1 MSILTVSPSEISFSL
16 NNATQFKLYM
26 IYQDVYLE
34 IGPTYKFGIGKTTP
48 TEDIHVGG
56 NMHLNNP
63 KNITYNSGF
72 KITVSNSPLAFVP
85 IGTIVLWPV
94 PNSATVINSMTL
106 DDSSYAPYYSS
117 LPYGW
122 ILCEGQP
129 LLRTQFPT
137 LFAMIGT
144 LYGSPSGSYFNVPNF
159 KGGYGIVNRDVENTR
174 RQLNG
179 KYLRSDD
186 GDVDINVFEL
196 TAGHLPYHRHF
207 GTSGTTDSAAAARR
221 HRHSVNYVTSGT
233 TGGIGGG
240 SSCANSSR
248 FYQNSPSTTLS
259 HNHNGI
265 TNTNI
270 SRSVA
275 YNPSINLEQPYIC
288 LRYIIRIF

>member
-94 PNSATVINSMTL
+94 PNSSTVINSMTL

-122 ILCEGQP
+122 VLCEGQP
-129 LLRTQFPT
+129 LLQTQFPT

-144 LYGSPSGSYFNVPNF
+144 LYGSSGNYFNVPNF
-159 KGGYGIVNRDVENTR
+159 KGGYGIVNRDVGVGTCALSN
-174 RQLNG
+174 
-179 KYLRSDD
+179 KYIRSQ
-186 GDVDINVFEL
+186 DITNFKL
-196 TAGHLPYHRHF
+196 TVGHLPNHRH
-207 GTSGTTDSAAAARR
+207 
-221 HRHSVNYVTSGT
+221 Y
-233 TGGIGGG
+233 GGISSKVNGARNHNHSQRIHDWNRNGGG
-240 SSCANSSR
+240 SGGTTSPSPDNSKTTGPPINLNEDYTPLTHNHAGITGTSMDPIPANSS
-248 FYQNSPSTTLS
+248 
-259 HNHNGI
+259 
-265 TNTNI
+265 
-270 SRSVA
+270 V
-275 YNPSINLEQPYIC
+275 NLEQPYIC